1 MPSVQALTAL
11 FWGNPAWQSYFLDN
25 VGEVRRSFIP
35 LAVEFILV
43 LAVALLVGS
52 ETQLGLQ
59 GTLLQ
64 AVADLAATACFLT
77 IFAVLSLRLG
87 YQTGLCRVIAGL
99 NWASMMLS
107 IVAQIVVLIALTV
120 GSEVLMQGAAMM
132 VFIWINVVLFRIVKQ
147 GLGAPTGLA
156 VGALVLHLVLSLTFT
171 IAAVNVQFGA
181 NPALLNGPS

>member
-1 MPSVQALTAL
+1 MPSVQALAAL
-11 FWGNPAWQSYFLDN
+11 LWGKPEWLKYFTDD
-25 VGEVRRSFIP
+25 VGEVRRSFVP
-35 LAVEFILV
+35 LAIEFILV
-43 LAVALLVGS
+43 MAVALLVGN

-77 IFAVLSLRLG
+77 IFAVFSLRLG
-87 YQTGLCRVIAGL
+87 YRTGLCRVIAGL

-107 IVAQIVVLIALTV
+107 IIAQAVVFIALML
-120 GSEVLMQGAAMM
+120 GSEALMQGVAVM

-156 VGALVLHLVLSLTFT
+156 MAALALHLFLSLTFT

-181 NPALLNGPS
+181 NPAFLTEPA